1 MRQYII
7 DFIQTICIS
16 VFGLAIVASYKLY
29 NRKKSI
35 RSREK
40 YLSTHYKSD
49 NEIEFVCTDFD
60 FFDHDE
66 KYEQELMYVT
76 LSDTQIRYDFTISI
90 DENLKKGHFKKIDD
104 FINEFYPDK
113 IDTASLIQSILIQEP
128 PSTGENLIQYGIQSL
143 SRGRIDF
150 EGRPEASSLYI
161 TLCEIDKKTA
171 WLIDNIYK
179 RLREQDE
186 NVLRLKSRELKFKV
200 SQLNSILDL
209 EKLLIFMTTIQI
221 SGFIAWKKS
230 DKGTVKL
237 IFQQK
242 EDKELFYAY
251 DFPLYAHKNNILLP
265 MNGNNASLDYTRL
278 IQQEIL
284 NHYSQP
290 TQKQKYDIVITDIC
304 LDYTH
309 GFHLKL
315 LSYAGYTGEKEIKS
329 HKNSIALNIEY
340 TELRN
345 HLTYKCKNKE
355 IALYALSLSQKAR
368 HNIEESKYTHRY
380 QEFPYYN
387 FLV

>member
-200 SQLNSILDL
+200 SQLNSIL

-368 HNIEESKYTHRY
+368 HNIEC
-380 QEFPYYN
+380 
-387 FLV
+387 FLNNLD

>member
-290 TQKQKYDIVITDIC
+290 TQKQKYDD
-304 LDYTH
+304 
-309 GFHLKL
+309 
-315 LSYAGYTGEKEIKS
+315 
-329 HKNSIALNIEY
+329 
-340 TELRN
+340 
-345 HLTYKCKNKE
+345 
-355 IALYALSLSQKAR
+355 
-368 HNIEESKYTHRY
+368 
-380 QEFPYYN
+380 
-387 FLV
+387 

>member
-16 VFGLAIVASYKLY
+16 VFGLAILASYKLY

-355 IALYALSLSQKAR
+355 LALYALSLSQKAR
-368 HNIEESKYTHRY
+368 HNIEC
-380 QEFPYYN
+380 
-387 FLV
+387 FLNNLD

>member
-179 RLREQDE
+179 RLREQ

-368 HNIEESKYTHRY
+368 HNIEC
-380 QEFPYYN
+380 
-387 FLV
+387 FLNNLD

>member
-1 MRQYII
+1 MRDRQ
-7 DFIQTICIS
+7 
-16 VFGLAIVASYKLY
+16 
-29 NRKKSI
+29 
-35 RSREK
+35 
-40 YLSTHYKSD
+40 
-49 NEIEFVCTDFD
+49 
-60 FFDHDE
+60 
-66 KYEQELMYVT
+66 
-76 LSDTQIRYDFTISI
+76 
-90 DENLKKGHFKKIDD
+90 
-104 FINEFYPDK
+104 
-113 IDTASLIQSILIQEP
+113 
-128 PSTGENLIQYGIQSL
+128 
-143 SRGRIDF
+143 
-150 EGRPEASSLYI
+150 
-161 TLCEIDKKTA
+161 KTA

-368 HNIEESKYTHRY
+368 HNIEC
-380 QEFPYYN
+380 
-387 FLV
+387 FLNNLD

>member
-230 DKGTVKL
+230 DKGTFKL

-242 EDKELFYAY
+242 
-251 DFPLYAHKNNILLP
+251 
-265 MNGNNASLDYTRL
+265 
-278 IQQEIL
+278 
-284 NHYSQP
+284 
-290 TQKQKYDIVITDIC
+290 
-304 LDYTH
+304 
-309 GFHLKL
+309 
-315 LSYAGYTGEKEIKS
+315 
-329 HKNSIALNIEY
+329 
-340 TELRN
+340 
-345 HLTYKCKNKE
+345 
-355 IALYALSLSQKAR
+355 
-368 HNIEESKYTHRY
+368 
-380 QEFPYYN
+380 
-387 FLV
+387 